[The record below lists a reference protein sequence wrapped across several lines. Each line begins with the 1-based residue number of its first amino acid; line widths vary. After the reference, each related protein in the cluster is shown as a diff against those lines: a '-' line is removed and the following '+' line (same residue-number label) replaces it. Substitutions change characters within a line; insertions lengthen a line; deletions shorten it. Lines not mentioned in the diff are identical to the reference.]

1 IPNMFAPVQRVITSY
16 STYKSLVPGI
26 VATYELLDTKPTVVE
41 KPNARKL
48 GDIHGDI
55 KFENVVF
62 GYTPF
67 KKILDGVSFEI
78 REGEIVAF
86 VGAIGCGKS
95 TIMNL
100 LLRFLEQDSGLITI
114 GGEDVLEVTL
124 ASLREQVSKL
134 SQFPFFLKDT
144 VRENVRLGRVEATD
158 REVEDACRRANIHE
172 TIVKEIP

>member
-1 IPNMFAPVQRVITSY
+1 MFAPVQRVITSY

-100 LLRFLEQDSGLITI
+100 LLRFLEQDAGKITI
-114 GGEDVLEVTL
+114 GGEDITEVTL

-144 VRENVRLGRVEATD
+144 YSRERTARPRRAPPMP
-158 REVEDACRRANIHE
+158 RSKQACRLAQHPRHDRQ
-172 TIVKEIP
+172 

>member
-1 IPNMFAPVQRVITSY
+1 MQRVITSY

-41 KPNARKL
+41 RPNARKL

-55 KFENVVF
+55 KFENIVF

-100 LLRFLEQDSGLITI
+100 LLRFLEQDAGKISI
-114 GGEDVLEVTL
+114 GGEDVTEVTL

-134 SQFPFFLKDT
+134 SQFRLPERHYS
-144 VRENVRLGRVEATD
+144 RERKARPRRRHRCRVEQ
-158 REVEDACRRANIHE
+158 ACVWRNPRHDH
-172 TIVKEIP
+172 